1 MSWVKIDDGFVEHPK
16 IAKVGMIGAW
26 LQLQALCY
34 ANRNLTDGF
43 IPTAIAES
51 FMRFGTI
58 RVDDETAVQWT
69 VGEHSGMQGLDLPD
83 VPWPAK
89 MVEAGLWE
97 AVPHGYLIHDYS
109 EYQPTKEHVLAERAK
124 WATYKAKRR
133 APKMSTVDSTQDS
146 TVESTGCPRSPVPV
160 PVPVPQSRSVR
171 LRVIAPAPRVKRAS
185 PKTPWPESFHL
196 DDDLRAFAR
205 EGGLDPELEF
215 GKCKDHALANG
226 VLHAD
231 WRRAFRYWCRNAVE
245 FRERRGARR

>member
-1 MSWVKIDDGFVEHPK
+1 MSWVKIDDGFVDHPK
-16 IAKVGMIGAW
+16 IAAVGAIGAW

-43 IPTAIAES
+43 IPYGVAES
-51 FMRFGTI
+51 FLGRGSK
-58 RVDDETAVQWT
+58 RLDGDQVWA
-69 VGEHSGMQGLDLPD
+69 VGETSGMAGRDLDEGHWIEL
-83 VPWPAK
+83 
-89 MVEAGLWE
+89 MVAARLWE
-97 AVPHGYLIHDYS
+97 PTAGGYRIHDYDQ
-109 EYQPTKEHVLAERAK
+109 YQPSKSEVLAQRKRHAK
-124 WATYKAKRR
+124 NQQAYQQRKDADRVSDRLTDG
-133 APKMSTVDSTQDS
+133 V
-146 TVESTGCPRSPVPV
+146 PVPV

>member
-1 MSWVKIDDGFVEHPK
+1 M
-16 IAKVGMIGAW
+16 
-26 LQLQALCY
+26 QLQALCY

-43 IPTAIAES
+43 IPYGVAES
-51 FMRFGTI
+51 FLGRGSK
-58 RVDDETAVQWT
+58 RLDGDQVWA
-69 VGEHSGMQGLDLPD
+69 VGETSGMAGRDLDEGHWIEL
-83 VPWPAK
+83 
-89 MVEAGLWE
+89 MVAARLWE
-97 AVPHGYLIHDYS
+97 PTAGGYRIHDYDQ
-109 EYQPTKEHVLAERAK
+109 YQPSKSEVLAQRKRHAK
-124 WATYKAKRR
+124 NQQAYQQRKDADRVSDRLTDG
-133 APKMSTVDSTQDS
+133 V
-146 TVESTGCPRSPVPV
+146 PVPV